1 MKRIY
6 AIADMRDDE
15 PTWITDPIILENDV
29 QASMAYT
36 DYQRNLLKNH
46 IAIKDLRLYRIAFF
60 DSESIEKPIIE
71 EVKPKEIAINL
82 VDESTDK
89 E

>member
-1 MKRIY
+1 MKKIY
-6 AIADMRDDE
+6 AIADMRDEE

-36 DYQRNLLKNH
+36 DYQKQLLKQH
-46 IAIKDLRLYRIAFF
+46 IFVKDLRLYRIGFF
-60 DSESIEKPIIE
+60 DNENLKEPLIKEFP
-71 EVKPKEIAINL
+71 PKEIAINL

>member
-15 PTWITDPIILENDV
+15 PTWITEPIIVDNDV

-36 DYQRNLLKNH
+36 DYQRQLLKNH
-46 IAIKDLRLYRIAFF
+46 IAIKDLRLYRIGYF

-82 VDESTDK
+82 VNEN
-89 E
+89 EEE